1 MNLHCL
7 IKEKWDYL
15 NVKILVQ
22 VLTLC
27 VYIQS
32 WRPLCHRWVGSIFW
46 YLKELE
52 DVLFVLH
59 CITFLFPHCHG
70 ECHNP
75 SKLFRSN
82 NGYSNSSVTIL
93 YIVITKAILSSAFQ
107 FQSQHP
113 SFICITKTNG
123 KHISA
128 RVRLI
133 MVSVKVFLMI
143 QFEAVISR
151 GRKFHL
157 LGVFYLFILWK
168 MYQRIKN
175 NFSF

>member
-7 IKEKWDYL
+7 IKEKWGYL
-15 NVKILVQ
+15 NTKVQ
-22 VLTLC
+22 VRVLTLYVC
-27 VYIQS
+27 IQN
-32 WRPLCHRWVGSIFW
+32 WRLLCHRWVGGIFW
-46 YLKELE
+46 SLKGPE
-52 DVLFVLH
+52 DVLVVL
-59 CITFLFPHCHG
+59 CCMPFLFPCCHG
-70 ECHNP
+70 ECSNP
-75 SKLFRSN
+75 SKLLRSN
-82 NGYSNSSVTIL
+82 SGYSNGFVTIL

-107 FQSQHP
+107 FQSQCP

-133 MVSVKVFLMI
+133 MVSVKGFLMI

-157 LGVFYLFILWK
+157 LGVFY
-168 MYQRIKN
+168 
-175 NFSF
+175 FSFFYDKRTRE